1 MQLDEALSW
10 LHEHRAIARR
20 NAGQVVL
27 DMPPG
32 VKVPMGLTAAL
43 AHYPGDLSAL
53 APAALPPL
61 PSLAPAPTREPWT
74 APATPW
80 PTLRDDAYY
89 GLAGEIVRAIEP
101 HTEADPVAVLVQF
114 LALAGN
120 CIGPAPYFPIEND
133 RHHLNL
139 FVATVGSSAGSRKG
153 TAFGRARQPLE
164 AVDEQWANSCIEGGL
179 SSAEGLLWR
188 VRDEVQSWEVDRKTG
203 EGKYVVSDP
212 GVTDKR
218 LMVVEN
224 EFASVLKQFQR
235 EGNALSPLLR
245 NGWDGRT
252 LSSMTKNS
260 PARATG
266 AHISLIGHITRDEL
280 TRYFD
285 RTEAANG
292 MGNRILWVAVRNS
305 KLLPDGGGE
314 VWLAPLIPRL
324 YAAITYARAIGRMK
338 RDTGA
343 TALWREVYPALRAEV
358 PGMVGAML
366 ARAAPITV
374 RLSMIYALLD
384 ECGEVGEAHLR
395 AALAV
400 WENAAASVRWIFGDT
415 LGDSEADEVLRALRA
430 AGTPGLSRTEISQL
444 FSNNRS
450 AARIG
455 QVLTALEASRLARCE
470 IQTPES
476 GRGRPSE
483 RWFAL

>member
-1 MQLDEALSW
+1 MLLDDALAW
-10 LHEHRAIARR
+10 LHDHDTTARLH
-20 NAGQVVL
+20 AGKVIL
-27 DMPPG
+27 DTPPG
-32 VKVPMGLTAAL
+32 VKVPNGLTAAL
-43 AHYPGDLSAL
+43 ARYPGDLSAL
-53 APAALPPL
+53 TPPQNAHVPSPAPI
-61 PSLAPAPTREPWT
+61 PTRETWT
-74 APATPW
+74 PPVMPW
-80 PTLRDDAYY
+80 PIMREDAYH
-89 GLAGEIVRAIEP
+89 GLGGEIVRVIEP
-101 HTEADPVAVLVQF
+101 QTESDPVAVLVQF

-120 CIGPAPYFPIEND
+120 CIGTGPYFPIEND
-133 RHHLNL
+133 RHHVNL
-139 FVATVGSSAGSRKG
+139 FVATVGNSAGSRKG
-153 TAFGRARQPLE
+153 TAYGRARQPFE
-164 AVDEQWANSCIEGGL
+164 AVDEQWVSTCIEGGL

-188 VRDEVQSWEVDRKTG
+188 VRDEVQTWETDRKTG
-203 EGKYVVSDP
+203 EGKYVVTDP
-212 GVTDKR
+212 GITDKR

-252 LSSMTKNS
+252 LSSMTKNA

-292 MGNRILWVAVRNS
+292 MGNRILWIAVRNS
-305 KLLPDGGGE
+305 KMLPDGGGD
-314 VWLAPLIPRL
+314 VHLSPFIPRL
-324 YAAITYARAIGRMK
+324 HGAITRARTVGRMK
-338 RDTGA
+338 RDLSA
-343 TALWREVYPALRAEV
+343 SALWHEVYPDLRADV

-366 ARAAPITV
+366 ARAAPICI

-384 ECGEVGEAHLR
+384 GCDEVGAPHLR

-400 WENAAASVRWIFGDT
+400 WEYAAASVRWIFGDS
-415 LGDSEADEVLRALRA
+415 LGDPEGDEVLRALRA
-430 AGTPGLSRTEISQL
+430 SGAAGMSRTEISQL

-455 QVLTALEASRLARCE
+455 HVLAALDAARLARCE
-470 IQTPES
+470 MQAPEG

>member
-1 MQLDEALSW
+1 MHLDDALAW
-10 LHEHRAIARR
+10 LHEHRTVAHRE
-20 NAGQVVL
+20 AGKVVL
-27 DMPPG
+27 DTPPG
-32 VKVPMGLTAAL
+32 VKVPNGLTAAL
-43 AHYPGDLSAL
+43 ALYPGDLSAL
-53 APAALPPL
+53 APPPNAHH
-61 PSLAPAPTREPWT
+61 PSPAPVSARETWIP
-74 APATPW
+74 PVMPW
-80 PTLRDDAYY
+80 PTINDDAYH

-101 HTEADPVAVLVQF
+101 QTEADPVAVLVQF

-120 CIGPAPYFPIEND
+120 CIGTGPYFTIEND

-139 FVATVGSSAGSRKG
+139 FVATVGNSAGSRKG
-153 TAFGRARQPLE
+153 TAYGRAQQPFE
-164 AVDEQWANSCIEGGL
+164 AIDEQWVRTCIEGGL
-179 SSAEGLLWR
+179 SSAEGMLWR
-188 VRDEVQSWEVDRKTG
+188 VRDEVQTWETDRKTG
-203 EGKYVVSDP
+203 EGKYVITDP
-212 GVTDKR
+212 GITDKR

-252 LSSMTKNS
+252 LSSMTKNT

-292 MGNRILWVAVRNS
+292 MGNRILWIAVRNS
-305 KLLPDGGGE
+305 KLLPDGGGD
-314 VWLAPLIPRL
+314 VHLAPFIPRL
-324 YAAITYARAIGRMK
+324 YEAITRARAVGRMK
-338 RDTGA
+338 RNEA
-343 TALWREVYPALRAEV
+343 ARALWHEMYPALRADV

-366 ARAAPITV
+366 ARAAPICI

-384 ECGEVGEAHLR
+384 ECEEVGEPHLR

-400 WENAAASVRWIFGDT
+400 WGHAAASVRWIFGDS
-415 LGDSEADEVLRALRA
+415 LGDPEGDEVLRALRA
-430 AGTPGLSRTEISQL
+430 AGAAGMSRTEISQL

-455 QVLTALEASRLARCE
+455 QVLAALDGARLARCE
-470 IQTPES
+470 SQAPE
-476 GRGRPSE
+476 GGKGRPSE